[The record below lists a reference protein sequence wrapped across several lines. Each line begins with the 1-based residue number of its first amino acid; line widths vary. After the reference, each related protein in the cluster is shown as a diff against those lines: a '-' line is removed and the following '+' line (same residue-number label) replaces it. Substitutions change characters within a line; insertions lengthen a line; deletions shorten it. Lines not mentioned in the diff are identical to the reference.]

1 MKSFVIRTFTVA
13 ATFAVLA
20 GGNALAQQ
28 TSTPAPQADSWAMPY
43 QSGFWGN
50 VGLSY
55 GRSKLHADCPPGP
68 ECDLRD
74 QAWRAY
80 VGGKFNNI
88 FGAEIGFLDLGQ
100 FNRGGGDTKS
110 RGADLALIAGFPLG
124 QHSSIF
130 GKAGLTYMRTDVSGT
145 SAGMATGRESGWG
158 PRVGLGAQIGI
169 TQNWALRLDADRY
182 RIDLPGST
190 QNVDTYMAGVMYSFR

>member
-1 MKSFVIRTFTVA
+1 MKSIVIRSFALVA
-13 ATFAVLA
+13 GLGAIAA
-20 GGNALAQQ
+20 GNAFGQQ
-28 TSTPAPQADSWAMPY
+28 ASPAPATGNSWAMPY

-88 FGAEIGFLDLGQ
+88 FGAEIGFLDLGK
-100 FNRGGGDTKS
+100 FGRGGGDTKS

-130 GKAGLTYMRTDVSGT
+130 GKAGLTYRRPDGWARPVGWPP
-145 SAGMATGRESGWG
+145 GRESGGG
-158 PRVGLGAQIGI
+158 PGVGVGAQTEIP
-169 TQNWALRLDADRY
+169 QNWAFRQDAARY
-182 RIDLPGST
+182 RIALPGST
-190 QNVDTYMAGVMYSFR
+190 QNV